1 VNPLIATVIAQATSV
16 AADRAELIAFIV
28 LAPVSVA
35 AALGMIFSRNAVYS
49 ALLLVAN
56 FFCLAVFYVLL
67 QAQFLA
73 AVQVIVYAGAIM
85 VLFLFVLMLL
95 GVERREILHETI
107 KGQRA
112 LAAGLCLILLA
123 GVIAA
128 LLARVFP
135 ANEAG
140 LAAAN
145 AGGNVQAVG
154 RLLYTRYTLA
164 FEATGVLLL
173 VAGVGALVLG
183 KRRREQEE
191 DAQQAGRVAAET
203 NGSGPGARPAEPAEP
218 VTETVDKEPAAVG
231 ATEEDGS

>member
-1 VNPLIATVIAQATSV
+1 VTPVIAQAVV
-16 AADRAELIAFIV
+16 AQAVSASADRAEFIVFLV
-28 LAPVSVA
+28 LAPVSVL
-35 AALGMIFSRNAVYS
+35 AALGMVFNRNAVYS
-49 ALLLVAN
+49 ALLLVIN

-73 AVQVIVYAGAIM
+73 VVQVIVYAGAVM

-95 GVERREILHETI
+95 GVEREEILRETI

-112 LAAGLCLILLA
+112 LAAGLGLILLA
-123 GVIAA
+123 GVIGAV
-128 LLARVFP
+128 LVGVFP
-135 ANEAG
+135 ANKAG

-183 KRRREQEE
+183 KRRPEQ
-191 DAQQAGRVAAET
+191 DDDQARAARVAVEA
-203 NGSGPGARPAEPAEP
+203 NGSGPSSAGADVPPAPL
-218 VTETVDKEPAAVG
+218 VDKEPAPVG
-231 ATEEDGS
+231 ADKEDGS